1 MKKLVM
7 LVLLAFSVVMTS
19 LGTQAAE
26 GDPIVLYPYDQEACL
41 TTVGTCVG
49 TKVGDSHWDV
59 TYNGYIYNVIRNSTR
74 YVSEYH
80 DDNSDGFYSD
90 VNEVTAISYS
100 AFAAL
105 TINDTD
111 EAYIISTANTRATY
125 TSNVVHRIY
134 SYFDAD
140 GKLQMFEDH
149 IHTYYIFNDGTPEA
163 PDWRLATQAESDAY
177 DVADP
182 KPANTRLTHIR
193 MKLDSTDTDGY
204 KIEPLKYLG
213 WTNADV
219 DTTTELDVENWST
232 IVTGNPNFIT
242 IPAGWSVLSFGAND
256 RGSYVKPLGFIQSMP
271 EAMIDSTVV
280 NATIEYDPQ
289 AAAFEGISA
298 LDDDGSTPGV
308 NVVVDYQSAFDLSNT
323 VSASW
328 LNMFDEA
335 GTIINSTEKLSYKV
349 EISQDDVLLETIDFV
364 YDETLDTYTPSAA
377 VTSIDSSEFGAG
389 YKAKYIVTNPED
401 MVTEVEID
409 IVVGVMP
416 PKYMGVEDRFHD
428 ENTYIDLMEG
438 ITADDGYGND
448 ITNTI
453 EVSYPQGF
461 NFYNPKAGV
470 YQIDLTFTHHVHIP
484 GIADTPAQA
493 TYGGQSFNITK
504 ENVVVTNFG
513 PEVALFTDVTN
524 FKTSTFSWGSAGVII
539 EVAGDGTIIRT
550 INRRTWDLQDVNGL
564 NTPANASG
572 MFDAWKTALTLE
584 EGGFIVVAGVGT
596 GAAYTTAQTLV
607 YGNPVTKSAFVAGIP
622 DFDTDIVKETSYTL
636 TVDDKTAPQL
646 VVVNPNFSF
655 ETGDFS
661 SVNNAI
667 LSNVVAID
675 NYDTRNDI
683 AIFVASNGGLSTT
696 VPGTYSVTVSAE
708 DRAGN
713 VTTVDF
719 DIVVV
724 EKEVTEEKVDDKIDE
739 KVTEAEQ
746 DLLDYVN
753 ENTLTLEEIQALIA
767 NKEDIKG
774 TSLGVTVAISLAS
787 SMIAFALAFFLL
799 KKRP

>member
-7 LVLLAFSVVMTS
+7 LVLLAFGVVMTS

-26 GDPIVLYPYDQEACL
+26 GDPVVIYPYDQEGCL
-41 TTVGTCVG
+41 SVSDPCVG
-49 TKVGDSHWDV
+49 TRVGDSHWDV
-59 TYNGYIYNVIRNSTR
+59 EYNGYIYNVVGKNVR
-74 YVSEYH
+74 YTSDYH

-90 VNEVTAISYS
+90 VNEVTQTGWGS
-100 AFAAL
+100 FGAL
-105 TINDTD
+105 TINNTD
-111 EAYIISTANTRATY
+111 ETYIISTTSTRASYSST
-125 TSNVVHRIY
+125 VHRIY
-134 SYFDAD
+134 AYFDVD

-149 IHTYYIFNDGTPEA
+149 IHMYYIFNDGTPEA
-163 PDWRLATQAESDAY
+163 PDWRLATQAEADAF
-177 DVADP
+177 DAADP
-182 KPANTRLTHIR
+182 KPVTTRYTHIR

-204 KIEPLKYLG
+204 VLEPLKYIA

-219 DTTTELDVENWST
+219 DTTTELDVEKWST
-232 IVTGNPNFIT
+232 VVTGNPNFIT
-242 IPAGWSVLSFGAND
+242 IPAGWSVLSYAAND
-256 RGSYVKPLGFIQSMP
+256 RGGYTKPLAMINAMP
-271 EAMIDSTVV
+271 EAMIDSTVA
-280 NATIEYDPQ
+280 NAVVEYTPQ
-289 AAAFEGISA
+289 PATFTGITA
-298 LDDDGSTPGV
+298 MDDDGTTPGV
-308 NVVVDYQSAFDLSNT
+308 NVVVDYQSSFDLPNT
-323 VSASW
+323 VTASW
-328 LNMFDEA
+328 VNMFDTE
-335 GTIINSTEKLSYKV
+335 GTIINATEKLSYKV
-349 EISQDDVLLETIDFV
+349 EISQEDVLLETIDFV

-389 YKAKYIVTNPED
+389 YKAKYIVTNPEA
-401 MVTEVEID
+401 MTTEYEID

-416 PKYMGVEDRFHD
+416 PKFMGVEDRFHD

-453 EVSYPQGF
+453 QVTYPQGF
-461 NFYNPKAGV
+461 NFYNPRAGE

-484 GIADTPAQA
+484 GIDYSIQIKDGAVTTFDPTVVLNQD
-493 TYGGQSFNITK
+493 K
-504 ENVVVTNFG
+504 EINVAASYA
-513 PEVALFTDVTN
+513 PSKYLIWTDVTHFTN
-524 FKTSTFSWGSAGVII
+524 SITSWGSMIVV
-539 EVAGDGTIIRT
+539 VAADGTMKESFSR
-550 INRRTWDLQDVNGL
+550 
-564 NTPANASG
+564 
-572 MFDAWKTALTLE
+572 FDWKHITETETVIKDETQFNAWKAALTLE
-584 EGGFIVVAGVGT
+584 EGEFIVASHGSTNSAEIRPLLFGEAV
-596 GAAYTTAQTLV
+596 TLV
-607 YGNPVTKSAFVAGIP
+607 IGVP

-636 TVDDKTAPQL
+636 TIDDKTAPQL
-646 VVVNPNFSF
+646 VVVDPNFTF

-696 VPGTYSVTVSAE
+696 VPGTYSVSVSAE

-724 EKEVTEEKVDDKIDE
+724 EKAVTEEKVDDKIDE
-739 KVTEAEQ
+739 KVTETEQ
-746 DLLDYVN
+746 ELLDYVN
-753 ENTLTLEEIQALIA
+753 DNTLTLEEIQELIA